1 MYTGGGTKT
10 ISMFSK
16 LVAQSSQFVMEGVKN
31 LVVKRHNLPVTRIV
45 EELMEIKPGQHQ
57 DEYRYFDPKILRGQD
72 NIPRAKNPFQDAI
85 VFMVGGGNYIEYQN
99 LMDYISSKNPSAQ
112 SLGATSMGYS
122 AVNGA
127 SLAPQK
133 RIIYGCSMLNNANQ
147 LLQQLAELGHN
158 M

>member
-1 MYTGGGTKT
+1 M
-10 ISMFSK
+10 
-16 LVAQSSQFVMEGVKN
+16 
-31 LVVKRHNLPVTRIV
+31 
-45 EELMEIKPGQHQ
+45 
-57 DEYRYFDPKILRGQD
+57 DES
-72 NIPRAKNPFQDAI
+72 FQDAI

-122 AVNGA
+122 AVNGT